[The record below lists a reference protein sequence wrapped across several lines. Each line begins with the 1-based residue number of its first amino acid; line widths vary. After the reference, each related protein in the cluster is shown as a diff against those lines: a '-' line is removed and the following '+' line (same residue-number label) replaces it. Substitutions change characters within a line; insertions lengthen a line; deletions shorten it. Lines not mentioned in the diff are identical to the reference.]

1 MSKKT
6 LASIKK
12 CPIDFLYLW
21 ASDGFISQLGSKAN
35 IIRQKKYYQYQL
47 LWKTMVE
54 NSGSRTPEEYR
65 EIYSQWTNEIAKEIQ
80 NIYGITPAEILNKLA
95 LGQEVAGKDWSAGVY
110 GIGDAEAPSTV
121 FKSNSN
127 IFVDPTSG
135 MIKDKNGKAIKK
147 QTAIYGADGNITGY
161 SAVKNGVQYQSYLQG
176 EMFGAYTYSN
186 SKEIRLANGGEY
198 DSAKGTFWQN
208 AENYI
213 PMIESVV
220 AWLTSLISELLTGDR
235 TYLSTE
241 NTVPKQKEWVEEDN
255 TGLWVA
261 GGIAA
266 AGVALLMMDKKDNNQ

>member
-21 ASDGFISQLGSKAN
+21 ASDGFISQLGSKAS

-110 GIGDAEAPSTV
+110 GIGDAEEPSTV

-135 MIKDKNGKAIKK
+135 VIKDKNGKAIKK
-147 QTAIYGADGNITGY
+147 QTAIYGADGSITGY
-161 SAVKNGVQYQSYLQG
+161 SAVKNGVQYQSYQQG
-176 EMFGAYTYSN
+176 GMFGAYTYSN
-186 SKEIRLANGGEY
+186 SEEIRLANGGEY
-198 DSAKGTFWQN
+198 NSAKGTFWQN

-220 AWLTSLISELLTGDR
+220 TWLTSLISELLTGDR
-235 TYLSTE
+235 TYLTTE
-241 NTVPKQKEWVEEDN
+241 NTVPKQKEWVEADN